1 MVTSRLV
8 SALPRLL
15 LAVCVAGGIR
25 LASPLPAHAAEKTET
40 WLEVRSPHFTVY
52 TNGNEKQARRTVE
65 QFEQIRAVFQR
76 AYPKLRVDP
85 GKPFLILAAKNENTL
100 KSLLPEYWEK
110 KGSTHPAGMFVPG
123 TERHYVA
130 LRLDVEGENPYHVV
144 YHEYVHMLNGLNYRH
159 LPVWLDEGIAEFYG
173 NTSITD
179 RDIGLGKIDEA
190 SLQLLIQNRLLP
202 LEVLLKVDHD
212 SPYYN
217 EANKTSVFYAQSWAM
232 VHYFNFDEA
241 VLKSNA
247 LQNFFHLIQTDVDDL
262 EAARRAFGDLKQFQR
277 NLESYVRQ
285 SRFTYLR
292 GKTPA
297 DLKEKDFTSR
307 ALPPAESAVIRGDF
321 EVRRGRY
328 VEARAM
334 LEQALRL
341 DPSLAQAHEAMGF
354 LLYRQ
359 GTRDE
364 AAKYFA
370 RAVQLD
376 SKSFLA
382 HYLHA
387 MLLVEGSRDTDSFAD
402 AEASLERCIS
412 LNPNFAPAH
421 ATLASFYSMRQQTL
435 EKALAEARKAAE
447 LEPSELHYYLNM
459 GHILLRMER
468 TDDSRVIAQR
478 ILAQANAPEWRMA
491 AEALLQE
498 ISRFQDYLAQRKR
511 YEEEARASREE
522 LETYLRKEPNAETP
536 PTPPASR
543 AASTTPQ
550 TATGAPG
557 GRRYGMFGKITQISC
572 TPPAME
578 VSLTVGGLTMR
589 LHAADALKVDYLTT
603 SWKPPANF
611 NPCKHL
617 KDLTAQVT
625 YRLTP
630 GQPYDGEIVSIE
642 VRR

>member
-8 SALPRLL
+8 SALSRLL

-65 QFEQIRAVFQR
+65 QFEQIRAVFQK
-76 AYPKLRVDP
+76 AFPKLRVDP

-190 SLQLLIQNRLLP
+190 SLNLLRQSKLLP
-202 LEVLLKVDHD
+202 LEILLKVDHN

-232 VHYFNFDEA
+232 IHYFNFNEA
-241 VLKSNA
+241 MLKSNA

-262 EAARRAFGDLKQFQR
+262 EAARRAFGDLKQFQH
-277 NLESYVRQ
+277 NLENYVRQ
-285 SRFTYLR
+285 SHFNYLR
-292 GKTPA
+292 VKTPA
-297 DLKEKDFTSR
+297 DLKEKDFTTR
-307 ALPPAESAVIRGDF
+307 TLAPAEAAASRGDF

-328 VEARAM
+328 AEARVL

-341 DPSLAQAHEAMGF
+341 DPNLAQGHEAMGF

-376 SKSFLA
+376 SQSFLA

-387 MLLVEGSRDTDSFAD
+387 MLLVEGSRDADSLAD

-412 LNPNFAPAH
+412 FNPNFAPAH

-447 LEPSELHYYLNM
+447 LEPRELHYYLNM

-468 TDDSRVIAQR
+468 TDDARLIAQR
-478 ILAQANAPEWRMA
+478 IIAQANAPDVRMA

-498 ISRFQDYLAQRKR
+498 VSRFQDYLAQRKR
-511 YEEEARASREE
+511 YEEEARASRKQ
-522 LETYLRKEPNAETP
+522 LQAYLGKEPNAETSS
-536 PTPPASR
+536 TPPVSG

-572 TPPAME
+572 MPPAME

-589 LHAADALKVDYLTT
+589 LHAANYFKVEYLTAV
-603 SWKPPANF
+603 WKPPANF
-611 NPCKHL
+611 DPCKHL
-617 KDLTAQVT
+617 KDLKAQVT
-625 YRLTP
+625 YTLTP